1 MTTAQQG
8 QRPPRVLSPR
18 VRHTKNPVECEP
30 LLVKGWGTIYK
41 YISFLKVHTLGRS
54 CVLGWG
60 HTDLWCSLSVW
71 EELVLGFCKP
81 IGLSSHT
88 PCRPIS
94 CGTFCDREQSQ
105 YVFLK
110 AQKGAKPR
118 HCCKVQT
125 NVWPAPSSGGY
136 IHRPM
141 FPFRSH
147 HYLPWE
153 NPAHSVSG
161 QVIHGPE
168 KLVKYRKTW
177 PGRLHS

>member
-1 MTTAQQG
+1 MTAAQQG

-18 VRHTKNPVECEP
+18 VRRIKNPVECEP
-30 LLVKGWGTIYK
+30 LLVQGWGTIYK

-110 AQKGAKPR
+110 AQRGAKPR

-125 NVWPAPSSGGY
+125 NVWPAPTSGGY
-136 IHRPM
+136 THRPK
-141 FPFRSH
+141 FPFRCLILTFLERILLIQWVVKS
-147 HYLPWE
+147 
-153 NPAHSVSG
+153 STG
-161 QVIHGPE
+161 Q
-168 KLVKYRKTW
+168 KNW
-177 PGRLHS
+177 